1 MKDEN
6 QVLWEDIFEP
16 SRPKYCFASL
26 EGRCDRELIQ
36 AHLIQ
41 KALLK
46 NISDKYGKVIQ
57 FYHGRK
63 LEKLGSEFGPYISP
77 ISVDSS
83 TTWKFTCA
91 HHDKIFSEVEE
102 QNPDWENPRHKTL
115 LAYRALLVND
125 YVKKWLCKATNEY
138 GLYEASETQ
147 QEQQRGAEPLLNAI
161 REALISDSYED
172 IAHVVVPIDARP
184 SIAAAGVILH
194 PNAGTRYFIHP
205 GIRLIPVKSS
215 PIAITVLPDS
225 SRQVLL
231 LSYEKEDLL
240 NARYLLDSLEYGND
254 SVGTAHLSKKILE
267 EMEFIAVSPEAWA
280 SFGELKQND
289 IRYHFLHSMG
299 TTGEEYDISPIYV
312 DLFMPRQG

>member
-6 QVLWEDIFEP
+6 QVLWEDIFER
-16 SRPKYCFASL
+16 SRPKYCVASL
-26 EGRCDRELIQ
+26 EGHCDEELIR

-46 NISDKYGKVIQ
+46 NIADKYGKVIQ
-57 FYHGRK
+57 FYHGLQ
-63 LEKLGSEFGPYISP
+63 LEKLGSEFVPYISP

-102 QNPDWENPRHKTL
+102 RNPDWENPRHKTL

-125 YVKKWLCKATNEY
+125 YVKKWLGKATNEY
-138 GLYEASETQ
+138 GLYRVSETQ
-147 QEQQRGAEPLLNAI
+147 REQQRGSEPLLNAI

-194 PNAGTRYFIHP
+194 PNAGTGYSIHSDI
-205 GIRLIPVKSS
+205 GLSVKPS

-240 NARYLLDSLEYGND
+240 NARDLLDSLEYGND
-254 SVGTAHLSKKILE
+254 SIGTAHLSKKILE

-280 SFGELKQND
+280 SFGGLKQHY
-289 IRYHFLHSMG
+289 IRFHFENSMG

-312 DLFMPRQG
+312 NLFMPRQG